1 MTFEPR
7 RPTCP
12 DAEQLAEFAD
22 GGLSAGE
29 RQLVESHLSECD
41 DCYEALVEIAAITAQ
56 ITATTAPVGSPVSAD
71 LRARRSILWIGGMLA
86 AAASVILLLNLWAG
100 ARPDALEVAIT
111 ALAQA
116 HPGARLGL
124 GRLSV
129 DRTWA
134 PPLPVLRS
142 GNAGADALDA
152 LGVRSAAQALK
163 VVAAQ
168 DRSRRGLHAY
178 GLALVASREYDA
190 AIDAFD
196 QALQQAAPKDAVI
209 HSDLSAALL
218 ERHRLSGQA
227 ADAERAL
234 AEADR
239 ALSNAPQNL
248 NATFNRALA
257 LEVLRRPE
265 ARQAWQAYIDLDRD
279 AAAGWLGEAARWRDG
294 QR

>member
-1 MTFEPR
+1 MTAEFR
-7 RPTCP
+7 RTMCP

-22 GGLSAGE
+22 GGLSDGE
-29 RQLVESHLSECD
+29 RQLMEAHLSECD
-41 DCYEALVEIAAITAQ
+41 ECYEALVEIAAITAQ
-56 ITATTAPVGSPVSAD
+56 IVAPTAPAAPVTAD

-86 AAASVILLLNLWAG
+86 AAASVILLLSLWAG
-100 ARPDALEVAIT
+100 SRPDALDQAIA

-116 HPGARLGL
+116 HPAARLGL

-163 VVAAQ
+163 VLAAQ

-190 AIDAFD
+190 AIEAFD
-196 QALQQAAPKDAVI
+196 RALQQTAPNDAIV

-239 ALSNAPQNL
+239 ALSSAPQNL

-257 LEVLRRPE
+257 LQVLQRPE
-265 ARQAWQAYIDLDRD
+265 ARQAWQAYINLDRD
-279 AAAGWLGEAARWRDG
+279 AAAGWLGEATRWRDG